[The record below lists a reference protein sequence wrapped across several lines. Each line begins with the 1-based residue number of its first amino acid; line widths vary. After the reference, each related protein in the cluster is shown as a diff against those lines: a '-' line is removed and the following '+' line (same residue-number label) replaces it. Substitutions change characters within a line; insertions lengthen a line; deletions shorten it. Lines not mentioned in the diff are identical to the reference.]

1 MKYRQLG
8 ENLSHAS
15 SDNYWDQIGCTPR
28 CKFTKYK
35 LKPMVEGTNDENKI
49 MMKKADGANIEVN
62 SKDIQEW
69 NNYKKF
75 ERKFH
80 FPVQDLILLSRN
92 RIETENSDLWLH
104 IFVCWYWWVFWT
116 FTGTFLLQ
124 LGWYDAW
131 IHGKVF
137 LRDQIK
143 VSMFKNFIL

>member
-15 SDNYWDQIGCTPR
+15 SDNYWDLIGCTPR

-62 SKDIQEW
+62 SKDIQEF
-69 NNYKKF
+69 NNCQRF

-92 RIETENSDLWLH
+92 RIKTENSDL
-104 IFVCWYWWVFWT
+104 
-116 FTGTFLLQ
+116 
-124 LGWYDAW
+124 
-131 IHGKVF
+131 
-137 LRDQIK
+137 
-143 VSMFKNFIL
+143 

>member
-62 SKDIQEW
+62 SKDIKQL
-69 NNYKKF
+69 NNNKNLRDSFY
-75 ERKFH
+75 

-92 RIETENSDLWLH
+92 RIETENSDL
-104 IFVCWYWWVFWT
+104 
-116 FTGTFLLQ
+116 
-124 LGWYDAW
+124 
-131 IHGKVF
+131 
-137 LRDQIK
+137 
-143 VSMFKNFIL
+143 